1 MIYHVNFHN
10 LLPNKKKLFKTHEE
24 IYSYVTELINQQ
36 ISELEKKLKTIDREN
51 PSNMHGIHELE
62 NTLRM
67 LKLKE
72 LTDNELLK
80 SLSIVKIDDE
90 KCIAYKEIFK
100 EML

>member
-36 ISELEKKLKTIDREN
+36 ISELEKKLKSIDREN
-51 PSNMHGIHELE
+51 MANLHEIHDIE
-62 NTLRM
+62 NDIRM

-72 LTDNELLK
+72 IHDNELLK
-80 SLSIVKIDDE
+80 SLSITKIDEE
-90 KCIAYKEIFK
+90 KCPDYKEIFK